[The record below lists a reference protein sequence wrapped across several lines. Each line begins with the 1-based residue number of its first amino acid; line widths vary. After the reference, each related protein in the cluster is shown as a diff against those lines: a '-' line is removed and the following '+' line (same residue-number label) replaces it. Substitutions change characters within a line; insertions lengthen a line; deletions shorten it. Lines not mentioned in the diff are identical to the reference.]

1 MKGLV
6 EFLERLLGIDEALQ
20 PGPLDKL
27 LFVALPAGAV
37 NEIVIQGPVFVRM
50 LQVQSAGFDSVL
62 NVQEEQSLIEGDAK
76 LALLGN
82 GRPLLSVQETGW
94 GRFVDRAVFLFEVLD
109 GVH

>member
-1 MKGLV
+1 M
-6 EFLERLLGIDEALQ
+6 
-20 PGPLDKL
+20 
-27 LFVALPAGAV
+27 LFGALPAVAV
-37 NEIVIQGPVFVRM
+37 NEVVIQRSVFIRM

-94 GRFVDRAVFLFEVLD
+94 GRFIDRAVFLFEILD

>member
-1 MKGLV
+1 M
-6 EFLERLLGIDEALQ
+6 GIDEALQ
-20 PGPLDKL
+20 PGPLDEL
-27 LFVALPAGAV
+27 LFVVLPAGAV